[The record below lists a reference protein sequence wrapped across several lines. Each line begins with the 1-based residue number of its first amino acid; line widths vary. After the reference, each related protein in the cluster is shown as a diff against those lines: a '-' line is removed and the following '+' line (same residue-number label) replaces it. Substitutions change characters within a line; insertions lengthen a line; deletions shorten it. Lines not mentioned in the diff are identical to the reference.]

1 VKLTRRR
8 PRRPRVE
15 HPLRLAPGVATTPVS
30 DGLMVIHEH
39 TGHTFHL
46 NASAALML
54 EALLDGAT
62 DHDVASTVAERF
74 GIPEITA
81 SADITALL
89 AQLRARKLVNR

>member
-1 VKLTRRR
+1 MIIIL
-8 PRRPRVE
+8 
-15 HPLRLAPGVATTPVS
+15 HCGADPGQR
-30 DGLMVIHEH
+30 H
-39 TGHTFHL
+39 TKNT
-46 NASAALML
+46 S
-54 EALLDGAT
+54 LLDGAT